1 MAEGRAGQGEEE
13 DEVVGPGGCRIVLSG
28 SLCLDQSQGTPALL
42 GSEEVAAPG

>member
-1 MAEGRAGQGEEE
+1 MAEGRAGQGKEE
-13 DEVVGPGGCRIVLSG
+13 DEVGASGLSILLSG